1 MSKTPDEPVFY
12 HDTVHGLTGGPQDA
26 DRNAGRGG
34 RTAGRTVRR
43 AGRTQGRAPGRGELI
58 PTRSIQ
64 VPINTGGGSTNRR
77 RPRGSEVETEAEGP
91 NKRQS
96 VEVNSIDV
104 AVNERRGLT
113 VSPVWDPLPE
123 TQRSPSSLARS
134 MGVALGSTSSTR

>member
-26 DRNAGRGG
+26 DRNVGRG
-34 RTAGRTVRR
+34 
-43 AGRTQGRAPGRGELI
+43 GRAPGRGELI

-134 MGVALGSTSSTR
+134 MGVALGSSSSTR